1 MAFVEYNPNPS
12 NKRVGDCA
20 IRAVSKAIG
29 KGWVDTYISLCSE
42 GLIFRDMPNANYVWG
57 MYLKKNGFEEK
68 SFAEDYQEN
77 GAGLMFSKGEL
88 LDAIEELENAPATYQ
103 NAEKL
108 STFYLLYDHL
118 YVRKEPVNYVE
129 STKEVTIDRYG
140 DSEFLQAIEGQKAE
154 DGWLVMNELM
164 ETIQLLHPKLY
175 RATLDKLR
183 KE

>member
-1 MAFVEYNPNPS
+1 
-12 NKRVGDCA
+12 
-20 IRAVSKAIG
+20 
-29 KGWVDTYISLCSE
+29 
-42 GLIFRDMPNANYVWG
+42 
-57 MYLKKNGFEEK
+57 
-68 SFAEDYQEN
+68 
-77 GAGLMFSKGEL
+77 MFSKGEL
-88 LDAIEELENAPATYQ
+88 LDAIEELEHAPATYQ

-154 DGWLVMNELM
+154 DGWLVMDELM
-164 ETIQLLHPKLY
+164 ATIQLLNPKLY
-175 RATLDKLR
+175 RATIDKLR